1 MKRILSLFAVAGLLA
16 APLVPAMASTRSDID
31 TNERNEVSDEGL
43 VTLSSTRRNADSFT
57 FDDVDLDARD
67 EGDYALFIAF
77 TRAEDPHS
85 NLSNGVENIA
95 GLPYLYA
102 YVLDEDGGVLEY
114 VGDDSMRHRASA
126 GTAWRVT
133 YGVERVPDGAEG
145 IRFFLKQG
153 SRNGVE
159 ADGRS
164 AFFYDTGLYLV
175 DNMSDAADVVDA
187 YQDALDEIADDLG
200 GRATRVLYDYDDDE
214 DRDYATGTLLKC
226 PGEPEVYSV
235 TSADTLKRFPDE
247 DTFYAWGHSFGDVR
261 TISCGRIDDYR
272 VSGTWTYERA
282 EYLVKFRGQP
292 AVFTLDND
300 QYLRLIPN
308 EATARAMYGSRWT
321 SRIRE
326 ESASNMGD
334 YSYAVPHR
342 ATR

>member
-1 MKRILSLFAVAGLLA
+1 MKRILSLLAIAGLLA
-16 APLVPAMASTRSDID
+16 APVVPAMASTRSDID
-31 TNERNEVSDEGL
+31 TDERNEVSDEGL
-43 VTLSSTRRNADSFT
+43 VTLSSTRRHADSFT
-57 FDDVDLDARD
+57 FDDVELDARD

-85 NLSNGVENIA
+85 NLSNGTENIA

-102 YVLDEDGGVLEY
+102 YFLDEDGGVLEY

-133 YGVERVPDGAEG
+133 YGVERVPDDAEG

-153 SRNGVE
+153 ARNGVE

-164 AFFYDTGLYLV
+164 AYFYDTGLYVV
-175 DNMSDAADVVDA
+175 DNMSDVADVVDA

-200 GRATRVLYDYDDDE
+200 GRASHANDDDDDN

-226 PGEPEVYSV
+226 SGEADVYSV
-235 TSADTLKRFPDE
+235 TSSNTLKRFPNE
-247 DTFYAWGHSFGDVR
+247 ETFYAWGHSFADVR
-261 TISCGRIDDYR
+261 TISCGRLDDYR

-292 AVFTLDND
+292 AVFTLDNG

-321 SRIRE
+321 SRVRE
-326 ESASNMGD
+326 VSASTMGD
-334 YSYAVPHR
+334 YSYSVPHR